1 MLWNQLTHISLKG
14 QVLLSAEIQSQI
26 GQTTAVQQ
34 IAVALSLAGQEAE
47 ECFFTGIKTHFWHI

>member
-14 QVLLSAEIQSQI
+14 QALLSAEIQSQI

-34 IAVALSLAGQEAE
+34 ISVALSLAGQEAE
-47 ECFFTGIKTHFWHI
+47 ELFFTGVKTHFWHI